1 MITDLDREG
10 RLAEL
15 SEFMKEVTA
24 EALTYF
30 SRANDITFFPDDDGA
45 CDWAKLDVTEAEKW
59 KQISYRMHVHAY
71 SNIGE
76 GASFQLNFRD
86 STFIPFA
93 GYDDAVVKIGSRLI
107 ESLENDACEP
117 FAPPHKTDENAEAV
131 VEVGNSLIKMLK
143 DHVAQIDGNITK
155 QAVVGIGNSLI
166 EMVTASI
173 QFVESDN
180 SLGDKDEDWKSD
192 TSSTTSSSSFN
203 EEHERSYWE
212 VLNEDSSSDEE
223 EDKLEYDTNSDEEG
237 IHFERVLCETSSKK
251 HYDIKNMVTR
261 VKVSHDMPFGELL
274 PTKNSGKKSK
284 ENDCDGGEN
293 IYKGRK
299 VLDRA
304 IEIAWGLIGSNATGI
319 RSSKED
325 MEEYKIADDWVPT
338 ESLTRPPGWARRPT
352 CDEGMYGK
360 SYMTEEYLDIVE
372 DLFKGGSTLSSNKK
386 GPPQMKENIQEK
398 KPGRYCYPFEH
409 EISKA
414 ISRMFQREKEGKQA
428 GRETKKS
435 KIPEH
440 IELKIKD
447 LVRQF
452 PEETGN
458 PIAERLTLSY
468 GQHIPED
475 FNRKDVMTQVGALQ
489 SASKTKKQNE
499 LKYGMIG

>member
-10 RLAEL
+10 RLAEIAD
-15 SEFMKEVTA
+15 FMKEVTA

-30 SRANDITFFPDDDGA
+30 SRANDITFFPDDDDA
-45 CDWAKLDVTEAEKW
+45 CEWAKLDVTEAENW

-76 GASFQLNFRD
+76 GACFHVDFRD
-86 STFIPFA
+86 NTFIPFA
-93 GYDDAVVKIGSRLI
+93 GYDDAVVEIGSRLI
-107 ESLENDACEP
+107 KSLENDAFEP
-117 FAPPHKTDENAEAV
+117 FTLPHTTDENAEAV

-143 DHVAQIDGNITK
+143 NHVARIDGNRTK
-155 QAVVGIGNSLI
+155 EAVVGIGKSLI

-173 QFVESDN
+173 HFVVESDN
-180 SLGDKDEDWKSD
+180 SSGDEDEDWESD
-192 TSSTTSSSSFN
+192 TSTTSSSSFN

-223 EDKLEYDTNSDEEG
+223 EDKLEYDTGSDEEG

-251 HYDIKNMVTR
+251 HYDIENMVTR

-274 PTKNSGKKSK
+274 PTKSSGKKSK
-284 ENDCDGGEN
+284 VNDCDGGEDV
-293 IYKGRK
+293 YKGRK

-319 RSSKED
+319 RPSKED
-325 MEEYKIADDWVPT
+325 MEEYKIADAWVPS

-352 CDEGMYGK
+352 RDEGMYGK

-372 DLFKGGSTLSSNKK
+372 DLFKGGSAVSSNKK

-414 ISRMFQREKEGKQA
+414 ISRMFQREKDGKQA

-458 PIAERLTLSY
+458 PIAERLRLSY
-468 GQHIPED
+468 GRHIPED
-475 FNRKDVMTQVGALQ
+475 FNRKDVMTRVGALR
-489 SASKTKKQNE
+489 SAAKTKKRNE
-499 LKYGMIG
+499 MKRGMIG

>member
-1 MITDLDREG
+1 VITDLDREG
-10 RLAEL
+10 RLAEIAD
-15 SEFMKEVTA
+15 FMKEITA

-30 SRANDITFFPDDDGA
+30 SRANDITFFPDDDDA
-45 CDWAKLDVTEAEKW
+45 CDWAKLDVTEAENW
-59 KQISYRMHVHAY
+59 KQIFYRMHVHAY

-76 GASFQLNFRD
+76 GACFHVNFSD

-93 GYDDAVVKIGSRLI
+93 GYDDAVVEIGSRLI
-107 ESLENDACEP
+107 KSLQNDACEP
-117 FAPPHKTDENAEAV
+117 FTPPRKTDENAEAV
-131 VEVGNSLIKMLK
+131 VEVGNRLIKMLR
-143 DHVAQIDGNITK
+143 DHVGQIDGNRTIEF
-155 QAVVGIGNSLI
+155 VVRIGKSLI

-180 SLGDKDEDWKSD
+180 SSGDEDEDWELD
-192 TSSTTSSSSFN
+192 TSTTSSSSFN
-203 EEHERSYWE
+203 EEQERSYWE
-212 VLNEDSSSDEE
+212 VLNEDSSCDEE
-223 EDKLEYDTNSDEEG
+223 EDKLEFDTDSDEEG
-237 IHFERVLCETSSKK
+237 IHFERVLCDTSSKK

-293 IYKGRK
+293 IYEGRQ

-319 RSSKED
+319 RPSKED
-325 MEEYKIADDWVPT
+325 MEEYKIADCWLPS

-352 CDEGMYGK
+352 RDEGMYGK

-372 DLFKGGSTLSSNKK
+372 DLFKGGSAISSNKK

-398 KPGRYCYPFEH
+398 KPGHYCYPFEH

-447 LVRQF
+447 LMR
-452 PEETGN
+452 
-458 PIAERLTLSY
+458 
-468 GQHIPED
+468 
-475 FNRKDVMTQVGALQ
+475 
-489 SASKTKKQNE
+489 
-499 LKYGMIG
+499 